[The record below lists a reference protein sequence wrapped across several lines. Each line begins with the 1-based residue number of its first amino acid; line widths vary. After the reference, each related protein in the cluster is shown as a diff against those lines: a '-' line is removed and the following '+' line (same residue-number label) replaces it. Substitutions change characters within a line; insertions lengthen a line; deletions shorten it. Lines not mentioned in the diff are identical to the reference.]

1 VEVGSHLEVLAL
13 IEEPE
18 EDGSISKEYSQ

>member
-1 VEVGSHLEVLAL
+1 VEVGNHLEVLIL

-18 EDGSISKEYSQ
+18 EDGSISKKYSQ